1 MVNLKIF
8 KYLKDAY
15 CNEIRPNFGKS
26 MKKIMYLSP
35 IHFGSINYIKD
46 IPTRVAIGV
55 GNDIAF
61 RLFQSKKSE
70 ASKGYGIN
78 YSGLKPAY
86 S

>member
-1 MVNLKIF
+1 
-8 KYLKDAY
+8 
-15 CNEIRPNFGKS
+15 